1 MDYSPPGSSV
11 HEIFLARIVEWVAI
25 SFSRGSS
32 PPQDQT
38 HVSCIGGFFTPEQP
52 GKHNELLSQNS
63 NAHQPEQNP
72 VLRVKPGLRKAH
84 TFPEKL
90 QKSVLDSVLRLCGV
104 KMNKCH
110 TVLET
115 GLPASGPPP
124 PGPGSSPSLPLSRS
138 WEVPTP
144 TQDSRRGLSPALSS
158 PGPGWSRIPSVM
170 QAFLSML
177 MNFLLASQTKAI
189 PWQLYSAQHL
199 KIGGCEANM
208 QLLTTISTL
217 ANDCVGTFG
226 FPGRKAK

>member
-1 MDYSPPGSSV
+1 MDCSPPGSSV
-11 HEIFLARIVEWVAI
+11 HEVFLARIVEWVAI

-38 HVSCIGGFFTPEQP
+38 HVSCIGGFFTPEKP

-104 KMNKCH
+104 KRNKCH

-124 PGPGSSPSLPLSRS
+124 PGPGSSPSSPLSRS

-144 TQDSRRGLSPALSS
+144 HPGQPPRSQSSSVQPSPRVVKNPICNAGISL
-158 PGPGWSRIPSVM
+158 
-170 QAFLSML
+170 
-177 MNFLLASQTKAI
+177 N
-189 PWQLYSAQHL
+189 
-199 KIGGCEANM
+199 ANEFPFG
-208 QLLTTISTL
+208 IS
-217 ANDCVGTFG
+217 D
-226 FPGRKAK
+226 

>member
-1 MDYSPPGSSV
+1 MDCSPPGSSV
-11 HEIFLARIVEWVAI
+11 HEISLARIVEWVAI

-38 HVSCIGGFFTPEQP
+38 HVSCVGGFCTPEPP

-63 NAHQPEQNP
+63 NAHKPERNP
-72 VLRVKPGLRKAH
+72 VLHVKPGLRKAH

-90 QKSVLDSVLRLCGV
+90 QKSVLDSVLGLCGV

-124 PGPGSSPSLPLSRS
+124 PGPGSSPSSPLSRS

-144 TQDSRRGLSPALSS
+144 QPRTAAEVSVQLCPAL
-158 PGPGWSRIPSVM
+158 
-170 QAFLSML
+170 
-177 MNFLLASQTKAI
+177 
-189 PWQLYSAQHL
+189 AQGGQESHL
-199 KIGGCEANM
+199 
-208 QLLTTISTL
+208 
-217 ANDCVGTFG
+217 
-226 FPGRKAK
+226 